1 MTIEELQKLADKTSA
16 NYVVYVNGDH
26 VNLKHVEHEIGNVEK
41 GGTGIVINNYSNN
54 KDDKTTTVSDE
65 KIKNAIEELQEA
77 KDEQGN
83 YIMHDKDQWYA
94 VFRVLNHYCGYPAK
108 PKDFEITMKNIGS
121 DNFRLPCNYEN
132 FRKVALNHLPQ
143 NVSLWKQFTNKA
155 DQHSF
160 KQINVAEKL
169 MEILNLE

>member
-1 MTIEELQKLADKTSA
+1 MTIEELQKLADKTAA

-54 KDDKTTTVSDE
+54 KDDKSTTVSDE
-65 KIKNAIEELQEA
+65 RIKNAIEELLKA

-108 PKDFEITMKNIGS
+108 PKDFEMAMKNIGS

-132 FRKVALNHLPQ
+132 FRKVALNQLPQ
-143 NVSLWKQFTNKA
+143 NVSLWKQFINKA
-155 DQHSF
+155 DQYSL
-160 KQINVAEKL
+160 KQIIVAAKL